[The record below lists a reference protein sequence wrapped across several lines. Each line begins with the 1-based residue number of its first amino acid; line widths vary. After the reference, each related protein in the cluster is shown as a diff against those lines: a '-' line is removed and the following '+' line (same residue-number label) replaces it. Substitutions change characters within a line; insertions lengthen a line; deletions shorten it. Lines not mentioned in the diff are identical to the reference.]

1 MNKSPNSNY
10 KIRFN
15 DCDLFGHLNNSRY
28 LDYFINAREDHL
40 KEYYNLDLTVYYKN
54 DLAWLV
60 GSHEIVYLR
69 PAIYNEVVTIQS
81 TLLSADNE
89 FLHLE
94 TMMMNE
100 KKNHLKA
107 IMRTKLIPVNTKT
120 GKKEQHRPEFIEWA
134 KSVENTEISNQEN
147 LQDRIKHL
155 LSDFKAKQI
164 L

>member
-1 MNKSPNSNY
+1 MNKNPNSDY

-54 DLAWLV
+54 NLAWLV

-81 TLLSADNE
+81 TLLFADNE

-94 TMMMNE
+94 TIMMNE
-100 KKNHLKA
+100 KQNHLKA

-120 GKKEQHRPEFIEWA
+120 GKKEQHQPAFMEWA
-134 KSVENTEISNQEN
+134 KTIENTAINNEEN

-155 LSDFKAKQI
+155 LSDFKAKQVV
-164 L
+164 